1 MLLDPSRPEVSYLL
15 GLLHTDGWHS
25 GCVDH
30 KGKVGIE
37 LHERDVDVLH
47 EIRRVIPCYSALKRR
62 RRRTNFADDYVSYQL
77 LFSDQ
82 AVRIELA
89 RLGMRPGP
97 KSLDVAP
104 PKECGLVS
112 RAYLR
117 GVLDGDGSVG
127 FTRTGAPFV
136 SLVTASEPM
145 ARFFEDQVWQVCR
158 VRRST
163 QRNTRDGVFNVMVT
177 NVSAALMAGHC
188 WQAGDWPVMARKAS
202 AAAEVAAWKPPPE
215 KAGRYGV
222 KREKWTAA
230 QDELLFSHPLAE
242 AAEILGRTMKSVS
255 VRRWRLRH
263 GITNGHQSPDHP

>member
-37 LHERDVDVLH
+37 LHERDV
-47 EIRRVIPCYSALKRR
+47 
-62 RRRTNFADDYVSYQL
+62 
-77 LFSDQ
+77 
-82 AVRIELA
+82 
-89 RLGMRPGP
+89 
-97 KSLDVAP
+97 AP
-104 PKECGLVS
+104 PRECGLVS

-145 ARFFEDQVWQVCR
+145 ARFFEDQVWEVCG

-163 QRNTRDGVFNVMVT
+163 RRNTRDRVFNVMVT
-177 NVSAALMAGHC
+177 NTSAALMAGHC
-188 WQAGDWPVMARKAS
+188 W
-202 AAAEVAAWKPPPE
+202 
-215 KAGRYGV
+215 
-222 KREKWTAA
+222 
-230 QDELLFSHPLAE
+230 
-242 AAEILGRTMKSVS
+242 
-255 VRRWRLRH
+255 
-263 GITNGHQSPDHP
+263 

>member
-1 MLLDPSRPEVSYLL
+1 MLDPSRPEVSYLL

-37 LHERDVDVLH
+37 LHERDV
-47 EIRRVIPCYSALKRR
+47 
-62 RRRTNFADDYVSYQL
+62 
-77 LFSDQ
+77 
-82 AVRIELA
+82 
-89 RLGMRPGP
+89 
-97 KSLDVAP
+97 AP
-104 PKECGLVS
+104 PRECGLVS

-145 ARFFEDQVWQVCR
+145 ARFFEDQVWEVCG

-163 QRNTRDGVFNVMVT
+163 RRNTRDRVFNVMVT
-177 NVSAALMAGHC
+177 NTSAAQMAGHC

-202 AAAEVAAWKPPPE
+202 AAAEVAAWQPLPE
-215 KAGRYGV
+215 KAGRCGV

-230 QDELLFSHPLAE
+230 QDELLLSHSLAE
-242 AAEILGRTMKSVS
+242 TAEILGRTMKSVS

-263 GITNGHQSPDHP
+263 GITNGHQSPDHS